1 MVCNRGHGHASR
13 VTWHLSWGHGV
24 NLEDDD
30 VLGVVQGAGEVDLRA
45 VLVWDEVVAP
55 GDAAQEAS
63 LQPALD
69 STL

>member
-1 MVCNRGHGHASR
+1 MVTCHVSRAKCGH
-13 VTWHLSWGHGV
+13 
-24 NLEDDD
+24 LEDDD

-63 LQPALD
+63 LQPALH

>member
-1 MVCNRGHGHASR
+1 MPR
-13 VTWHLSWGHGV
+13 VTCGH
-24 NLEDDD
+24 LEDDD

-45 VLVWDEVVAP
+45 VLVGDEVVAP
-55 GDAAQEAS
+55 GDAAQGAS